1 MQSPKTTPA
10 LPAMPKHAP
19 SGFPTPASG
28 AFDPDEDELKHDQR
42 WRPMIPYAPGY
53 EKRFS
58 IPPMAFRETADA
70 PRGSKNGL
78 SPKLCRQYALTGACS
93 SGPLCKFAHEPTT
106 LPIASD
112 ERTGRGDPPLYCS
125 ECVLGICRGKN
136 NQFKFGHPKDSRRN
150 MQYTPSGSEQ
160 ARTLETFRPFDNPE
174 ICSPPPAPQPELPC
188 LPDWNTEE
196 FFLAH
201 GSGATRDGEEYD
213 LPNNFSSSKV
223 ALSFEPDRRAVGT
236 RNPVG
241 EGGARGRSSTSS
253 FLQGSPSS
261 AGFKTKTVGLRDVQP
276 QSAVV

>member
-1 MQSPKTTPA
+1 
-10 LPAMPKHAP
+10 
-19 SGFPTPASG
+19 
-28 AFDPDEDELKHDQR
+28 
-42 WRPMIPYAPGY
+42 
-53 EKRFS
+53 
-58 IPPMAFRETADA
+58 MAD
-70 PRGSKNGL
+70 
-78 SPKLCRQYALTGACS
+78 
-93 SGPLCKFAHEPTT
+93 
-106 LPIASD
+106 
-112 ERTGRGDPPLYCS
+112 
-125 ECVLGICRGKN
+125 
-136 NQFKFGHPKDSRRN
+136 

-201 GSGATRDGEEYD
+201 GSGATRDGEVYD

-276 QSAVV
+276 QSAVVPPGSQTSSLKDLVDDLPPFPFSHTPTVDPRREATRSVTYEDLVTRGKAGQGPLRERKVRVAIVRNVGLGGSSCSLAELEPLLALFRNLSWFRRRARRG